1 MTATCCLQNSSIAQA
16 LRWAFVTYSNER
28 VLVEDSSRRWFGDP
42 SSDSYAVDSTIEV
55 DTALVIIALSMLVP
69 FIIFQAIPKR
79 RISSKKPLNT
89 WVPKTKLIRCV
100 AAEWRWYKFMY
111 GYPDDRTLIFS
122 EADGGT
128 DKEARMD
135 DVDPEWIYMTDMI
148 QNGIEMSDKAF
159 QTYVSSSSQHL
170 VQALSL
176 IMCLQFARY
185 DLDGSGR

>member
-1 MTATCCLQNSSIAQA
+1 MTAPCCLQNSSIAQA

-111 GYPDDRTLIFS
+111 GYPDDRTLILP

-135 DVDPEWIYMTDMI
+135 DVDGG
-148 QNGIEMSDKAF
+148 NGIEMSDNAF